1 MMVYSNT
8 TPFIALA
15 SIDRLD
21 LLPQLFGKIHV
32 AEAVIDECDAGG
44 RIIVPDLRG
53 LEWIVPVADEQD
65 FAMPVLFD
73 LDQGEKQTILL
84 AKKNIADKVII
95 DERIGRQVA
104 EYLDLNITG
113 TLGVLIKAKSLGL
126 IPSFS
131 EAAMDMQQQGIRYNK
146 KLIARLAAYI
156 EEDIQ

>member
-21 LLPQLFGKIHV
+21 LLPQ
-32 AEAVIDECDAGG
+32 
-44 RIIVPDLRG
+44 
-53 LEWIVPVADEQD
+53 
-65 FAMPVLFD
+65 
-73 LDQGEKQTILL
+73 
-84 AKKNIADKVII
+84 
-95 DERIGRQVA
+95 
-104 EYLDLNITG
+104 
-113 TLGVLIKAKSLGL
+113 LIKAKSLGL